1 VAALLAAADALAAQD
16 PLPTGPGAPL
26 GADVG
31 ALAAALAGL
40 QRQLGRRMAAWRTA
54 DATATPAAA
63 AIDAG
68 LDPAAARAL
77 HRAGRYTADHPD
89 LQARWL
95 AGSIT
100 TGQVLALHRGL
111 RRLTGQQSAAAVAEL
126 APLLPGLSPADTRA
140 VVEAAAE
147 LVSPTDADQ
156 REQADYEHR
165 ALVWT
170 GTGGGIEFRG
180 YLPALEA
187 GAFTAA
193 INAVAE
199 ANRTDGDPRTMAQRN
214 ADALA
219 ELVARGTAHG
229 LPTGGGLPVAV
240 TLTVSAAEAERLL
253 RTGPPPTGPC
263 TTGSGTGTG
272 SGAGGGGGGTGGEGG
287 GSGGGGRG
295 SGGGGGGATRFALCC
310 AAITPVHHHAPPPD
324 PGSLLGRIARTP
336 VAPLQLGRAVRLA
349 TPAQR
354 RALQLRDRGCI
365 IPGGRI
371 DAPYTQPHHVLP
383 WTLGGPTDLANL
395 ASVCWTHHRQV
406 ELGTWT
412 VVPASPDHP
421 ARWTARRT

>member
-1 VAALLAAADALAAQD
+1 VAALLAAAAALAAQD

-26 GADVG
+26 AADVA
-31 ALAAALAGL
+31 ALAAALGDL
-40 QRQLGRRMAAWRTA
+40 QRQLGRRMAAWRAA
-54 DATATPAAA
+54 DAAATPAAA

-68 LDPAAARAL
+68 LDPAAAHAL
-77 HRAGRYTADHPD
+77 HRAGRYVADHPE
-89 LQARWL
+89 LQTRWL
-95 AGSIT
+95 AGSVT

-111 RRLTGQQSAAAVAEL
+111 RRLTAQQSAATVAEL

-147 LVSPTDADQ
+147 LVSPTDADR

-193 INAVAE
+193 INALAE
-199 ANRTDGDPRTMAQRN
+199 AQRTDGDTRTTAQRN

-219 ELVARGTAHG
+219 ELVARATAHG

-240 TLTVSAAEAERLL
+240 TLTVSAAEAERIL
-253 RTGPPPTGPC
+253 RTGPPPTP
-263 TTGSGTGTG
+263 SSTGTSS
-272 SGAGGGGGGTGGEGG
+272 SGD
-287 GSGGGGRG
+287 R
-295 SGGGGGGATRFALCC
+295 ATRFALCC

-324 PGSLLGRIARTP
+324 PGSLLDRIARTP
-336 VAPLQLGRAVRLA
+336 VAPLQLGRTVRLA
-349 TPAQR
+349 SPAQR

-365 IPGGRI
+365 IPGCRI
-371 DAPYTQPHHVLP
+371 EAPYTQPHHVLP
-383 WTLGGPTDLANL
+383 WTL
-395 ASVCWTHHRQV
+395 V
-406 ELGTWT
+406 ESRD
-412 VVPASPDHP
+412 VV
-421 ARWTARRT
+421 